1 MCYMEGSEIS
11 DDPLVTLTENI
22 LASLNQ
28 EISDHSGTI
37 IRKDYWDLHK
47 PSLFK

>member
-1 MCYMEGSEIS
+1 MQGSETS

-22 LASLNQ
+22 LAFLNQ
-28 EISDHSGTI
+28 EFSDFNGTI
-37 IRKDYWDLHK
+37 IRKDYRDLHK